1 MTWTPIL
8 IKIVFVMKALTRI
21 YLERALLVWIAV
33 WLFLSIKGVLP
44 AVVFMIPL
52 AFAALYFFPVR
63 LVFSERQYKGLIFAH
78 SVYLSAICVLLIL
91 RFFLEMH
98 LAVKAMAIVL
108 SIASWGFLYWAY
120 SNKERSILITT
131 IVAFLTIGSVFT

>member
-1 MTWTPIL
+1 
-8 IKIVFVMKALTRI
+8 MKALTRI
-21 YLERALLVWIAV
+21 YLERTLLVWIAV
-33 WLFLSIKGVLP
+33 WLFLTIKGVLP
-44 AVVFMIPL
+44 TLVFMIPL
-52 AFAALYFFPVR
+52 AFAAMYFFPLR
-63 LVFSERQYKGLIFAH
+63 LLFPEAQHKGLNFTH

-98 LAVKAMAIVL
+98 MAVKVLAMFL

-120 SNKERSILITT
+120 SNNERSLLITT